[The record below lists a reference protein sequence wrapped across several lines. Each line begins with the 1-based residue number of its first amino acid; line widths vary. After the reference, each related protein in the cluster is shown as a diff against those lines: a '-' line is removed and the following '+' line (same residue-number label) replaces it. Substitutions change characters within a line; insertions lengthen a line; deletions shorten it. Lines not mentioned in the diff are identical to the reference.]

1 MNFATTLSLLPSLQ
15 ASLLE
20 PLIQAD
26 AAAQLSQDPKPSTR
40 TTQSSLWHAAK
51 RTAAL
56 SPLFVP
62 LAHAQDTGVAVGSSP
77 DTIPVPPDAG
87 TTLVIHLPPID
98 WASYVDLAQVAQVT
112 HFLEGAGVGL
122 LITGALW
129 KSSSWLQTLYE
140 KVIVNRFKN
149 ESTREFLRMWG
160 ARGRYTLAS
169 LGAVSGFAAAGGDFS
184 SLVGGGTIFIGAAAL
199 AGKDLAV
206 HYLSGGT
213 LNVEGN
219 FETGDYVEGDGFKGY
234 IIARTYRITTFV
246 EFIDKNDPAPT
257 RTPTETT
264 QPAFKE
270 PPRLDDVLADPT
282 RYVAILHRI
291 PNTKL
296 TDRTGEWIS
305 HRADPEKLHQ
315 YFALHN
321 DKPGQKK
328 IPLDEKN
335 E

>member
-1 MNFATTLSLLPSLQ
+1 M
-15 ASLLE
+15 
-20 PLIQAD
+20 QAD
-26 AAAQLSQDPKPSTR
+26 EVASEPSQNQAPATR
-40 TTQSSLWHAAK
+40 HSFWQAAK

-62 LAHAQDTGVAVGSSP
+62 LAQAQDTGAPLELCP
-77 DTIPVPPDAG
+77 DTVPVPPDASIGDASISDAG

-98 WASYVDLAQVAQVT
+98 WASYVDLAQIEQVT

-129 KSSSWLQTLYE
+129 KSSSWLQSLYE
-140 KVIVNRFKN
+140 TLIVNRFQN
-149 ESTREFLRMWG
+149 EQTREFLRTWG
-160 ARGRYTLAS
+160 SRFRYTLAS
-169 LGAVSGFAAAGGDFS
+169 LGAATGFAAAGGDFS

-199 AGKDLAV
+199 AGKDIAV

-219 FETGDYVEGDGFKGY
+219 FAIGDYVEGDGFKGT

-246 EFIDKNDPAPT
+246 EFIDKWNIPSSSEPSMDPLKP
-257 RTPTETT
+257 PL
-264 QPAFKE
+264 KE
-270 PPRLDDVLADPT
+270 PPSLDEVLADPD
-282 RYVAILHRI
+282 RYIAVLHRI

-305 HRADPEKLHQ
+305 HRADPEKLRA
-315 YFALHN
+315 YFAHHN
-321 DKPGQKK
+321 GKPGQKK
-328 IPLDEKN
+328 ISLDEKTQ
-335 E
+335 